1 MAWNSYSLGEIK
13 NAMTRKRN
21 VSENATG
28 SAAAPAR
35 AKKASTT
42 THSRRTKA
50 TAAEPETTAAPAVDP
65 TPSAVEATATVQSA
79 SQATHEQIARL
90 AYSYWEARGHQG
102 GSPEEDWA
110 RAEQELRGQA

>member
-1 MAWNSYSLGEIK
+1 MS
-13 NAMTRKRN
+13 RKRN

-35 AKKASTT
+35 AKKTATTT

-50 TAAEPETTAAPAVDP
+50 TATEPETTAAPAVDA
-65 TPSAVEATATVQSA
+65 TPQAAEPETVTA
-79 SQATHEQIARL
+79 QATPQATDEQIARL

-102 GSPEEDWA
+102 GSPEEDWT
-110 RAEQELRGQA
+110 RAEQELRG